1 MWKAMLTTERYA
13 NPRSVSQTQTDEEVF
28 RLALGTLLGAAVA
41 TSIAKKVVNATSNLV
56 EAKKISKNN
65 NPPVINN
72 TYVYTPPPAP
82 VYTPPPAP
90 VYTPPPAAEPP
101 KKMLIACEYCDGIID
116 LNSGVTSCPH
126 CSAPIK
132 YQQAYGA
139 RPSVRSKTPD
149 AFSPSFRGYG
159 FSFPCYKCGAMMHY
173 TFVDIIRNPVSCQ
186 AVMSAGFSGH
196 LGEVMCANCGTYL
209 PHYESNLI
217 KPR

>member
-1 MWKAMLTTERYA
+1 MAYGNRFGV
-13 NPRSVSQTQTDEEVF
+13 SVVS
-28 RLALGTLLGAAVA
+28 
-41 TSIAKKVVNATSNLV
+41 SIANTVVEVTTALADVTRIPPRYPPQVVNN
-56 EAKKISKNN
+56 
-65 NPPVINN
+65 
-72 TYVYTPPPAP
+72 YVYTQPPA
-82 VYTPPPAP
+82 A
-90 VYTPPPAAEPP
+90 PAAEPP

-139 RPSVRSKTPD
+139 QPPVQNRTPD

-173 TFVDIIRNPVSCQ
+173 TYMDIIRGPVSCQ

-217 KPR
+217 TTR